1 MISVQNHQQPLSGN
15 KLKQNILRN
24 TAFAAA
30 LGLVLS
36 VSSCTPKVGVLRSPD
51 VYGGAVGSEKGK
63 EEKKEETKTAE
74 EKKAASA
81 SNSIALLLPFQ
92 LDRVAVNS
100 MSEEDV
106 KRSALALDFYQ
117 GFQLGM
123 NEATKKSGDYALKV
137 MDTQDSEMRNVSLAA
152 SKDVQ
157 DAMLIVGPVYPKE
170 IRSFGKSHTNKN
182 VLQVNP
188 LAAAMP
194 TEFNQSNLVSI
205 TPPIRI
211 HMRAVANEVASKYRS
226 GDVVLVFDARD
237 NDHRQFIAGIDE
249 EIKKVNPA
257 IVVKHVTTVSQLTA
271 AMPDLE
277 TAFVITG
284 TTEKNQLRALVSGLD
299 AKVREGFAIK
309 LFGHPLWDRFDF
321 GPYSNFYRMDPTI
334 TGESHLK
341 VWSTEVQNFQRNY
354 KNQFK
359 VDPSDFAYKGYDAG
373 KYFTNLLNKYG
384 ADYADKLQNE
394 GFNGIFSNYK
404 FKYNQQWGYV
414 NEGVQLRTYRN
425 GSFQ

>member
-1 MISVQNHQQPLSGN
+1 MTSVQNHQQPLSGN
-15 KLKQNILRN
+15 KLKQNFSRN
-24 TAFAAA
+24 TVFAAA
-30 LGLVLS
+30 LTLALA
-36 VSSCTPKVGVLRSPD
+36 VSACTPKVGVLRSPD
-51 VYGGAVGSEKGK
+51 VYGGAVGTEKTP
-63 EEKKEETKTAE
+63 EEKIE
-74 EKKAASA
+74 EKKAEEAKKAESA
-81 SNSIALLLPFQ
+81 NKSIALLLPFQ
-92 LDRVAVNS
+92 LDRVVVNS
-100 MSEEDV
+100 MSAEDV

-123 NEATKKSGDYALKV
+123 NEATKKGGEYALKV
-137 MDTQDSEMRNVSLAA
+137 MDTQDSEMRNVTLAA

-157 DAMLIVGPVYPKE
+157 EATLIVGPVYPKE
-170 IRSFGKSHTNKN
+170 IRSFGKGQSNKR

-211 HMRAVANEVASKYRS
+211 HMRAVAKEVASKYNA
-226 GDVVLVFDARD
+226 GDVVFVFDARD
-237 NDHRQFIAGIDE
+237 NDHRQYIAGIDE
-249 EIKKVNPA
+249 EMKKVNPS
-257 IVVKHVTTVSQLTA
+257 IVVKHVASVAALTA

-284 TTEKNQLRALVSGLD
+284 TTEKNQLRSLISGLD
-299 AKVREGFAIK
+299 AKVREGFDIK

-321 GPYSNFYRMDPTI
+321 SPYSNFYRMDPTI

-354 KNQFK
+354 KAQFK
-359 VDPSDFAYKGYDAG
+359 VDPSDYAYKGYDAG
-373 KYFTNLLNKYG
+373 KYFTNILNKYG
-384 ADYADKLQNE
+384 AEYADKLQNE
-394 GFNGIFSNYK
+394 EFNGIFSHYK
-404 FKYNQQWGYV
+404 FRYNPQWGYV
-414 NEGVQLRTYRN
+414 NEGVLLKTYRN